1 METMM
6 LKAEE
11 LRRMVAEATPGQ
23 WYVSDDW
30 NVSAPGKTVLQGAI
44 DVASD
49 AESEANAAL
58 AALAPTLAT
67 EHAALQDRVA
77 RLEAALDRLGSGE
90 GMVSWGMISDNSEGR
105 ELKARMAF
113 ARAALAEAAP

>member
-1 METMM
+1 M

-11 LRRMVAEATPGQ
+11 LRRMVAEATPGP

-30 NVSAPGKTVLQGAI
+30 NVSAPGKTVLHGS
-44 DVASD
+44 VMVESD
-49 AESEANAAL
+49 AESDANAAL

-77 RLEAALDRLGSGE
+77 RLEAALKHIADYDDPYEPCG
-90 GMVSWGMISDNSEGR
+90 WAINT
-105 ELKARMAF
+105 